1 MFVDHQR
8 KTVISMNLQLYNKG
22 MQLKLKNE
30 VNKNF
35 VFRLGE
41 LHICL
46 PQIEKYVEHSG
57 QNSAFWETI
66 IYGPTTLDQIIKGKH
81 MKRTIEAYM
90 NLYLALSK
98 RYTKIFIGAC
108 TYVSRIVFSCS

>member
-1 MFVDHQR
+1 
-8 KTVISMNLQLYNKG
+8 MNLQLYNKG

-98 RYTKIFIGAC
+98 RYKKSLLEKAPMLAELFFPA
-108 TYVSRIVFSCS
+108 VKLH